1 MENYALA
8 LCRLLRKMG
17 REVALYQWAH
27 YEEWRSYE
35 GIPVVV
41 REIKGRSTFEM
52 TAEMERWAGPEIIY
66 VWLGTQLQ
74 YRPGNITISH
84 GIWWDYDNAG
94 PGRVDEVK
102 KYILAAL
109 EGCPAIVSVDTNF
122 LNWVRASLPGHA
134 GNIVYVPNFLDTAR
148 FRPEEPAGAA
158 LRPATGRTE
167 VSRAVLL
174 YPRRVSAE
182 RGTATMMG
190 LASRFLEAYPGV
202 EVVFAGVGN
211 RQSQEYRDFLNWLS
225 GHPHRDRIR
234 HIAAGPEEMPGI
246 YRQADSV
253 VMPSP
258 CCEGT
263 SLSQTPAALPGH
275 RLESAEHSVRARG
288 KVMRVLIPL
297 SQFFPGGQTTHVLR
311 LAKYLRRSGHE
322 VTVLHTRPSGRSQVM
337 VTHYRRALA
346 LDGVEVLTAAK
357 DGPSA
362 ALDPFR
368 WDLIHAHSAID
379 WPLAQARD
387 NGCPYVL
394 TVHGLGCDRSR
405 FIPILQGASQVIAV
419 GRIEPERRSGRP
431 GLSVGSPFP
440 LGVPQ

>member
-1 MENYALA
+1 MITVYTFSFFDWYTPGQLVTGGMENYALA
-8 LCRLLRKMG
+8 LCHLLRKMG

-27 YEEWRSYE
+27 YEEERSYE

-66 VWLGTQLQ
+66 VWLGTQLR

-84 GIWWDYDNAG
+84 GIWWDCDNAG

-109 EGCPAIVSVDTNF
+109 EGCRAIVSVDTNF

-134 GNIVYVPNFLDTAR
+134 GNIVYVPNFVDTAR

-211 RQSQEYRDFLNWLS
+211 RQSQDYRDFLNWLS

-246 YRQADSV
+246 YRQADIV
-253 VMPSP
+253 VIPSP

-263 SLSQTPAALPGH
+263 SLSCLEAMATGKAVVATNVGGLPNLILDGYNGLLVTPDQASVGEAVDRLIRDPGLCR
-275 RLESAEHSVRARG
+275 RLGEKARE
-288 KVMRVLIPL
+288 
-297 SQFFPGGQTTHVLR
+297 T
-311 LAKYLRRSGHE
+311 
-322 VTVLHTRPSGRSQVM
+322 SQVFC
-337 VTHYRRALA
+337 L
-346 LDGVEVLTAAK
+346 E
-357 DGPSA
+357 
-362 ALDPFR
+362 R
-368 WDLIHAHSAID
+368 WEERWARLI
-379 WPLAQARD
+379 
-387 NGCPYVL
+387 
-394 TVHGLGCDRSR
+394 
-405 FIPILQGASQVIAV
+405 
-419 GRIEPERRSGRP
+419 ERVYGKRG
-431 GLSVGSPFP
+431 G
-440 LGVPQ
+440 